1 MSASK
6 RLYRVNENRVFL
18 GVSTGLSEYTELDVN
33 LIRVLFVL
41 FAFSGGFSIIIYIV
55 MGIILPIKEV
65 EIRKAETVD
74 GDEYSYN
81 QDDYKV

>member
-1 MSASK
+1 MGASK
-6 RLYRVNENRVFL
+6 SLYRVNEKRVFL
-18 GVSTGLSEYTELDVN
+18 GVCTGLSEYTELDVN

-41 FAFSGGFSIIIYIV
+41 FALSGGFSVIIYLV
-55 MGIILPIKEV
+55 MGITLPIKEV

-81 QDDYKV
+81 QDDYKI